1 MWNSGISN
9 WGAGSTEGN
18 SLGMGKKRSY
28 NDTGFS
34 SDNNGSGFGPPPN
47 SYMKTEF
54 GFVFHYFAHIL
65 MTKPQNIQKQIT
77 LDKLFKSNVEF
88 PFLNWLSIHVL
99 QGKIIRKNVQVT
111 VITGY
116 MFIIMGSSWFF
127 NCTVKKIMVM
137 EDPGLIMIWI
147 MVHHIKPTMKHQEI
161 MRKTCWAPWDSQPL
175 SLPPLTNP
183 WKTLRRT
190 FL

>member
-1 MWNSGISN
+1 MILQTLSFFVYVAEFCFVTSNKKSIAVQREMWNSGISN

-54 GFVFHYFAHIL
+54 GFVFHYFARKL
-65 MTKPQNIQKQIT
+65 TTKTQKIQKQIT

-88 PFLNWLSIHVL
+88 PFLS
-99 QGKIIRKNVQVT
+99 
-111 VITGY
+111 
-116 MFIIMGSSWFF
+116 
-127 NCTVKKIMVM
+127 
-137 EDPGLIMIWI
+137 
-147 MVHHIKPTMKHQEI
+147 
-161 MRKTCWAPWDSQPL
+161 
-175 SLPPLTNP
+175 
-183 WKTLRRT
+183 
-190 FL
+190 

>member
-54 GFVFHYFAHIL
+54 GFVFHYFARKL
-65 MTKPQNIQKQIT
+65 MTKTQKIQKQIT

-88 PFLNWLSIHVL
+88 PF
-99 QGKIIRKNVQVT
+99 
-111 VITGY
+111 
-116 MFIIMGSSWFF
+116 F
-127 NCTVKKIMVM
+127 N
-137 EDPGLIMIWI
+137 
-147 MVHHIKPTMKHQEI
+147 
-161 MRKTCWAPWDSQPL
+161 
-175 SLPPLTNP
+175 
-183 WKTLRRT
+183 
-190 FL
+190 